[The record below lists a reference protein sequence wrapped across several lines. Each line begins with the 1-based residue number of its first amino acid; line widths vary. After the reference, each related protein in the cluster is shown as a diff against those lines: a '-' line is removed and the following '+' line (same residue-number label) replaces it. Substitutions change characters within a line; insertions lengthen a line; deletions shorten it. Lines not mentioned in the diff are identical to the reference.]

1 MSDTHTPA
9 QDFAATVSQL
19 ETLVERLESGELSLE
34 DALTAFE
41 QGVRLTRDAQTRL
54 DSAELKV
61 RALSEGSDG
70 RLTVAP
76 FAGTSNSPQEGAEES
91 PGESPGESTG
101 ESTGESPDDSEET
114 PPW

>member
-1 MSDTHTPA
+1 MSETTPPA
-9 QDFAATVSQL
+9 QDFAATVEQL

-41 QGVRLTRDAQTRL
+41 QGVRLTRDAQQRL

-61 RALSEGSDG
+61 RALSEDSEG
-70 RLTVAP
+70 RLNVAP
-76 FAGTSNSPQEGAEES
+76 FGGPDNPTDDA
-91 PGESPGESTG
+91 
-101 ESTGESPDDSEET
+101 DDSKET

>member
-1 MSDTHTPA
+1 MSDTTPP
-9 QDFAATVSQL
+9 QDFAATVEQL

-41 QGVRLTRDAQTRL
+41 QGVRLTRDAQQRL

-61 RALSEGSDG
+61 HALSEDSEGRLNVTPFDGPDSPTEDSDG
-70 RLTVAP
+70 T
-76 FAGTSNSPQEGAEES
+76 
-91 PGESPGESTG
+91 
-101 ESTGESPDDSEET
+101 DDSNKET